1 MRNRTCA
8 PLAFLAACG
17 FAALTAHAADKSAY
31 TLFNPTPRDLMR
43 DFATD
48 RPDTT
53 ESAYTVDA
61 GHVQVEMSL
70 VEYTHDDDGGDFDEF
85 SIAPSNIK
93 VGLTNNIDLQLI
105 LEPYIHQKF
114 EGDKADGYGGT
125 QLRLKVNLW
134 GNDGGDTA
142 FAVMPFIKLPTAD
155 EGLGNDEVEGGIII
169 PFAAAL
175 PNDWSFGAMLEIDF
189 LDDENGGR
197 KTDFVTSFTFSHAIA
212 GDLGGYVE
220 FVSTAGTDTDWA
232 ATFNTGLTY
241 GVTENFQLD
250 AGVNLGLTRSAEDV
264 TTFLGF
270 SYRY

>member
-1 MRNRTCA
+1 MNR
-8 PLAFLAACG
+8 AFTALLLSAATV
-17 FAALTAHAADKSAY
+17 AAGDPPADKSQY
-31 TLFNPTPRDLMR
+31 HLFHPTPNSLLREMS
-43 DFATD
+43 TD
-48 RPDTT
+48 RPDVT
-53 ESAYTVDA
+53 ESPYSVDA
-61 GHVQVEMSL
+61 GHLQIEMDVVAYGRDRHTL
-70 VEYTHDDDGGDFDEF
+70 ERDGGGESWSF
-85 SIAPSNIK
+85 AHTNVK
-93 VGLTNNIDLQLI
+93 LGLTNWADLQVVVPVHHHIRGGPKGFGDLI
-105 LEPYIHQKF
+105 VRF
-114 EGDKADGYGGT
+114 KA
-125 QLRLKVNLW
+125 NLW

-189 LDDENGGR
+189 LDDEGGGR

-241 GVTENFQLD
+241 GVSENFQLD